1 MKASGRN
8 RLTAT
13 IGGLAIALTGC
24 APVSVPEEETEREAA
39 TRQVEVCVTNTLL
52 ALVDLETKRDGTG
65 KTSVKTLSPKETACI
80 RSKSG
85 ALLAA
90 EIRPGHEVQAYAMR
104 FENFFLS
111 PPQGVLIVGPWQDSR
126 ASAPGTCEFLSEGEK
141 LHLDSGS
148 TRFEATRLSD
158 TDVER
163 FKLVLSP
170 STSRNVPSQCQYMLG
185 GPPVQ

>member
-1 MKASGRN
+1 MNASTRI
-8 RLTAT
+8 RLAAM
-13 IGGLAIALTGC
+13 IGGLVLLLAGC
-24 APVSVPEEETEREAA
+24 APTSVPEEDTEREAA
-39 TRQVEVCVTNTLL
+39 TRQVEVCITNTLI

-65 KTSVKTLSPKETACI
+65 KTAVKTLSPQETACI

-90 EIRPGHEVQAYAMR
+90 EIRPGHETQAYAMR

-111 PPQGVLIVGPWQDSR
+111 PPQGVLIVGPWKDSR
-126 ASAPGTCEFLSEGEK
+126 AMAPGTCEFLSEGEK

-170 STSRNVPSQCQYMLG
+170 TTSRNVPSQCQYTLG
-185 GPPVQ
+185 GPPL

>member
-1 MKASGRN
+1 MNTKACIGYAA
-8 RLTAT
+8 L
-13 IGGLAIALTGC
+13 IGGLAIALSGC
-24 APVSVPEEETEREAA
+24 APASAPEEDTEREAA
-39 TRQVEVCVTNTLL
+39 TRQVEVCVTNTLI

-65 KTSVKTLSPKETACI
+65 KTSVKTLSPQETACI

-90 EIRPGHEVQAYAMR
+90 EIRPGHETQAYAMR

-111 PPQGVLIVGPWQDSR
+111 PPQGVLIVGQWKDSR
-126 ASAPGTCEFLSEGEK
+126 AIAPGTCEFLSEGEK

-148 TRFEATRLSD
+148 TRFEATRLAD

-163 FKLVLSP
+163 FTLVLSP

-185 GPPVQ
+185 GPPM